1 MRDDAVLSCHSRP
14 TGAHTP
20 VEMADEAYFRSLGAD
35 RADETQGR
43 GLHAQDHSVLDQC
56 LDFAIEVSKGRFF
69 QLSSQFPSNEFSLD
83 TTAFAELT
91 YILQN
96 DPRVSIDK
104 VRLEYDPSCARARF
118 KMPES
123 RIHNYTANLLCRLV
137 FNASAGVLPHLEWT
151 REESLD
157 MNDGLRALIVDA
169 AYQAAVEKRC
179 TDCLQRTNGF
189 VRAAIAIKIPY
200 EKSYTADASP
210 LRHRLDE
217 CLVSLWVWRE
227 GQVQRDIHWKS
238 VTTTDANLTL
248 KKSYFADDVP
258 ASPFPTQRST
268 RNRNR
273 LPTPAE
279 PAEPAEPAVRIPFT
293 ELEGIIRQAI
303 DAQISRQ
310 KKA

>member
-1 MRDDAVLSCHSRP
+1 
-14 TGAHTP
+14 
-20 VEMADEAYFRSLGAD
+20 MADEACSRSLEAD

-43 GLHAQDHSVLDQC
+43 GLHAQDYIVLDQC
-56 LDFAIEVSKGRFF
+56 LDFAIEVSKGRCF

-91 YILQN
+91 YLLQN

-104 VRLEYDPSCARARF
+104 IRLEYDPSCACARF
-118 KMPES
+118 KMSVS
-123 RIHNYTANLLCRLV
+123 RVHNYTANLLCRLV

-151 REESLD
+151 REENLD
-157 MNDGLRALIVDA
+157 MNDGYRALIVDA
-169 AYQAAVEKRC
+169 AY
-179 TDCLQRTNGF
+179 
-189 VRAAIAIKIPY
+189 
-200 EKSYTADASP
+200 
-210 LRHRLDE
+210 RLHE

-279 PAEPAEPAVRIPFT
+279 STEPAEPAEPAVRIPFT
-293 ELEGIIRQAI
+293 QLEGIIRQAI

-310 KKA
+310 EKA

>member
-1 MRDDAVLSCHSRP
+1 
-14 TGAHTP
+14 
-20 VEMADEAYFRSLGAD
+20 MADEAYFCSPGAD

-104 VRLEYDPSCARARF
+104 
-118 KMPES
+118 
-123 RIHNYTANLLCRLV
+123 
-137 FNASAGVLPHLEWT
+137 
-151 REESLD
+151 
-157 MNDGLRALIVDA
+157 
-169 AYQAAVEKRC
+169 AAVEKRC

-279 PAEPAEPAVRIPFT
+279 AAEPVEPAVRIPFT